1 MNLTRGVSGRV
12 HMKKTS
18 HSCYL
23 PTPFFFINPSASTKK
38 KGKKIK
44 KEQKTNQKM
53 SANQKKK
60 KKTNSQGSQ
69 DPPRKKQNFR
79 NEEDSFLQ
87 KKTPQKKFFPP
98 QQAVVARFARAS
110 LTATERRGGSILRD
124 SKKRKSNPFSCTIRS
139 TNRTK
144 PIRLPEAGADA
155 TAGNFL
161 KMAKFLQIWSHCIF
175 LAAKCKGIQKHYQ
188 LYFFAEQKNNING
201 AAGEKK
207 LRYGVKMLPFTPQ
220 NHSTNPFFE

>member
-1 MNLTRGVSGRV
+1 MRRCLIIS
-12 HMKKTS
+12 
-18 HSCYL
+18 
-23 PTPFFFINPSASTKK
+23 KK
-38 KGKKIK
+38 KRKREKNKSYFEINLKPCGQVVTIHLRNALKRCGSYAIQIRP
-44 KEQKTNQKM
+44 EVR
-53 SANQKKK
+53 KKK
-60 KKTNSQGSQ
+60 SILRKQGSQ

-79 NEEDSFLQ
+79 NEEDFILT
-87 KKTPQKKFFPP
+87 KKPPKKKFFPP

-124 SKKRKSNPFSCTIRS
+124 NKKRKSNPFSCTIRS

-155 TAGNFL
+155 TAGNF
-161 KMAKFLQIWSHCIF
+161 KKTAKVLQLWSSCIF
-175 LAAKCKGIQKHYQ
+175 WLQNARVSKDISNSIFLRSKKI
-188 LYFFAEQKNNING
+188 NING

-207 LRYGVKMLPFTPQ
+207 LGYSVRMLPFTPQ